1 MSTRIFVNNMEVSSD
16 WLKLTMR
23 QQEILM
29 KVAQGL
35 SNREIAGNLHIT
47 EQTVKDHMYNIFKRL
62 GVHNRTQLVCRIF
75 GRESNP
81 TS

>member
-16 WLKLTMR
+16 WLKLTRR
-23 QQEILM
+23 QQEILL
-29 KVAQGL
+29 KVVQGL
-35 SNREIAGNLHIT
+35 SNREIAKNLHIT
-47 EQTVKDHMYNIFKRL
+47 EQTVKDHMYNIFRRL
-62 GVHNRTQLVCRIF
+62 GVCNRTQLVSRIF